1 MTKDKTILILENGKQ
16 VEAQAPVII
25 SASRSTDILAFYS
38 DWFFD
43 RLKKGYSVWNN
54 PFNGMKS
61 YISYENIQFIVFW
74 SKNPEAL
81 INHLPELEERKIKCY
96 IQFTL
101 NDYEQEQL
109 EKGVYR
115 LENRIEIFKRLSE
128 MLGRKAVIWRFD
140 PLLLTQTMG
149 VGELLSKIERVGDE
163 LQGYTERFIFSF
175 ADIAQYAKVQK
186 NLNKNHVPYIEWDAG
201 SMDKIAA
208 GISELNKKWNFH
220 VATCAESIDLEK
232 YNIHHAHCIDDEL
245 IAQLSYPNKKVFDYL
260 GLEVQSNMLSLL
272 DLPGADNEIIIND
285 TIKAVRK
292 KNNKDKGQRTACG
305 CVVSKDI
312 GEYNTCPH
320 LCEYCYANASQ
331 ELALKNYKEHK
342 KNPYSETITGS

>member
-1 MTKDKTILILENGKQ
+1 MQNKKVMITLENGRQ
-16 VEAQAPVII
+16 VEAQTPVIV
-25 SASRSTDILAFYS
+25 SASRSTDIPAFYS

-43 RLKKGYSVWNN
+43 RLNKGYSVWTN
-54 PFNGMKS
+54 PFNGLKS
-61 YISYENIQFIVFW
+61 YVSYEDTQFIVFW
-74 SKNPEAL
+74 SKNPEPL
-81 INHLPELEERKIKCY
+81 IEHLSKLKEKGIKCY

-101 NDYEQEQL
+101 NDYEQLERGVPSL
-109 EKGVYR
+109 EK
-115 LENRIEIFKRLSE
+115 RIETFKKLSDL
-128 MLGRKAVIWRFD
+128 LGKKAVIWRYD
-140 PLLLTQTMG
+140 PLLLTQDMG
-149 VGELLSKIERVGDE
+149 VEDLLSKIEKVGDQ
-163 LQGYTERFIFSF
+163 LMGYTERFIFSF
-175 ADIAQYAKVQK
+175 ADITEYTKVK
-186 NLNKNHVPYIEWDAG
+186 NNLNKSHIQYIEWDNQN
-201 SMDKIAA
+201 MEKIAA
-208 GISELNKKWNFH
+208 GISELNKKWKYQT
-220 VATCAESIDLEK
+220 ATCAESIDLEK